1 MPLPAAFCW
10 TKYGTE
16 AGEPID
22 AIIARKEHERAAN
35 GGLFLWGIG
44 NSVAPS
50 LRQLLAVT
58 LQPEVL
64 FSPMFSRPAAQDR
77 EPDMVA
83 KWQEAIGLDGD
94 PFDMPAA
101 TLVTSRYSPQR
112 PRHFALVCASDV
124 PLTAGSADEIDASSL
139 ENLSRGT
146 PLGSSQVTSVVRQA
160 ACREGPGRR
169 AYRVGF
175 RTRLHFPY
183 FVRLTSPIVCSQV

>member
-16 AGEPID
+16 AGEPIE
-22 AIIARKEHERAAN
+22 AIIARKEHERATN

-58 LQPEVL
+58 AHPEVL
-64 FSPMFSRPAAQDR
+64 FSPMLSRPAAQDR
-77 EPDMVA
+77 KPDMVA
-83 KWQEAIGLDGD
+83 KWQEATGLDGD
-94 PFDMPAA
+94 PFDLPSA

-124 PLTAGSADEIDASSL
+124 PLVTGSADEIIPSSL
-139 ENLSRGT
+139 ENLSKGT
-146 PLGSSQVTSVVRQA
+146 PLGSSQVTAVVRQA
-160 ACREGPGRR
+160 ADGERLKKT
-169 AYRVGF
+169 AYPVGF

-183 FVRLTSPIVCSQV
+183 FVRLTSPIVCSAA